1 MSKRFAV
8 IVLAALAGPGTTA
21 AQDEKAVLQVKG
33 YVVAGHPF
41 RVSPQS
47 AGQIVSLA
55 PNFEEGARFKKG
67 DVLAVVDPSLYK
79 ARVDRARAGVRNAE
93 ILIDQAKTGTVARET
108 ERARSQLAATKVRYE
123 GAVSREALIKEAVDR
138 GGVNQPALAEA
149 SKQRALE
156 QENVRAAEVEVA
168 RAEQAQKEKA
178 QLAEAG
184 LEQARADLAEA
195 QQHLENCSVR
205 APADGTVLRKNV
217 ELGSFVN
224 PQAVG
229 VPAHVAEM
237 ADLSDLEIEV
247 NVQER
252 DLALVRDGQPCRVMP
267 EAFERDA
274 DFLKGHPNGYDG
286 VVSRVLPQAD
296 RARGALTVR
305 VKVKFPA
312 DEAPGRYLRPDMGAV
327 VSFLKK

>member
-8 IVLAALAGPGTTA
+8 IVLATLAGPGTAT
-21 AQDEKAVLQVKG
+21 AQDEKPVLQVKG
-33 YVVAGHPF
+33 YVVAAHPF

-55 PNFEEGARFKKG
+55 PTFEEGARFKKG
-67 DVLAVVDPSLYK
+67 DVLAAVDSSLYK
-79 ARVDRARAGVRNAE
+79 ARVDRARAGARNAE
-93 ILIDQAKTGTVARET
+93 VLLEQAKTGTVARDV
-108 ERARSQLAATKVRYE
+108 ERAKAQLAAAKVRYE
-123 GAVSREALIKEAVDR
+123 GAALNEARIKEVAAT
-138 GGVNQPALAEA
+138 GGVNQTVLAEA

-156 QENVRAAEVEVA
+156 QENVRAAEVEVP

-178 QLAEAG
+178 QLAEAR

-195 QQHLENCSVR
+195 QQHLDNCDIR

-217 ELGSFVN
+217 ELGAYVN

-229 VPAHVAEM
+229 VPGHIAEM
-237 ADLSDLEIEV
+237 ADLSDLEVEV
-247 NVQER
+247 NVPER
-252 DLALVRDGQPCRVMP
+252 DIASVRPGQPCRVMP

-274 DFLKGHPNGYDG
+274 DFLKGHPGGYEG

-296 RARGALTVR
+296 RARAAIAVR
-305 VKVKFPA
+305 VKVKLPA
-312 DEAPGRYLRPDMGAV
+312 DEAPGRYLRPDMGAL